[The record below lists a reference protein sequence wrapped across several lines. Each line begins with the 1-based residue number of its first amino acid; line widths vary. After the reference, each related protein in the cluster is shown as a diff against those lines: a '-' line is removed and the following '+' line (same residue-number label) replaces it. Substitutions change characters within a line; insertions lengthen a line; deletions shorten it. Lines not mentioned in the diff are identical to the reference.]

1 MGNWSQWINNL
12 GHQRCGVSM
21 YASLEAS
28 GAGVVS
34 VLYLSSMF
42 FMLPV
47 LNSSLYSLS
56 PDGRKLASGA
66 MAEALAASVV
76 AVVSGTVAEK
86 RRHLGWIQYL
96 G

>member
-12 GHQRCGVSM
+12 GRQRCGVSM

-66 MAEALAASVV
+66 MAEASVTFVAAVV
-76 AVVSGTVAEK
+76 AGTVAEK
-86 RRHLGWIQYL
+86 RRHMGWIHF
-96 G
+96 